1 MIELNFTGKQI
12 ILGDC
17 HFGKGKFSQSLF
29 ETQMDFFEKQLFP
42 FMKENN
48 IDTIIQLGDFF
59 DNRKNV
65 DIYFFNQLVN
75 RFFNKLKSENIK
87 MIEILG
93 NHDIYFK
100 NTRDINMMV
109 MLESMFPDNLRVIS
123 DREYA
128 YINDKKSFFVPWIL
142 DNESLKASELKGVE
156 YLFGHFE
163 IKNFQMTKGHFDEH
177 SVLTQ
182 DFFKKSKIKRVFSGH
197 YHLVD
202 HKANISY
209 VGTPFAL
216 DWGDFDDLKYFYVI
230 DTEND
235 TLDRVYNTE
244 SKRYVKIKYNS
255 DCAEGCI
262 ELHGLN
268 PVREFYNSV
277 DEIDTQALKRHYL
290 KAYINKK
297 DDTKYHEEVMF
308 LLREKGC
315 EFTVTDNQEISTLI
329 GTDYVAEEHIED
341 HSSTKE
347 IILKTI
353 KSEAP
358 ELLDLVNELLHEIV
372 LED

>member
-1 MIELNFTGKQI
+1 MIDLTFSGKQI

-17 HFGKGKFSQSLF
+17 HFGKGKFSQALF
-29 ETQMDFFEKQLFP
+29 ESQMDFFEKQLFP
-42 FMKENN
+42 YMKANN

-59 DNRKNV
+59 DNRKNM
-65 DIYFFNQLVN
+65 DINFFNQLVD
-75 RFFNKLKSENIK
+75 RFFNKMKSENFK

-100 NTRDINMMV
+100 NTRDVNMIK
-109 MLESMFPDNLRVIS
+109 MLEMMFPSNLRVIS
-123 DREYA
+123 EREYA
-128 YINDKKSFFVPWIL
+128 YINEKKCYFVPWIL
-142 DNESLKASELKGVE
+142 DHETLKASELKGVE

-177 SVLTQ
+177 STLTQ

-209 VGTPFAL
+209 VGTPFPL
-216 DWGDFDDLKYFYVI
+216 DWGDFDDFKFFYVI
-230 DTEND
+230 DTENE
-235 TLDRVYNTE
+235 TLDRIYNEE
-244 SKRYVKIKYNS
+244 SKKYVKIKYNS
-255 DCAEGCI
+255 DCKDGCI
-262 ELHGLN
+262 EIHGLE
-268 PVREFYNSV
+268 PERGFYSKV
-277 DEIDTQALKRHYL
+277 DDINTSELKKHYL

-297 DDTKYHEEVMF
+297 DETKYHEEVMF

-315 EFTVTDNQEISTLI
+315 EFTVTDNQEISNLI
-329 GTDYVAEEHIED
+329 GTDYIAEEHLED

-358 ELLDLVNELLHEIV
+358 ELLELVNELLNEIV
-372 LED
+372 IED